1 MAGFDHF
8 THLAPFYDQAIPFT
22 TLKRLLE
29 LGEFSILDLVLDAG
43 GGTGRV
49 ASALTPYVRKV
60 IVADASPGMLVQAD
74 RKGLDAVHSPVE
86 SLPFGNNAFTRLV
99 MVDAL
104 HHVFNQQSAA
114 DEMWRV
120 LAPGGMIIIQE
131 PDVRRFSVK
140 LLALAEK
147 IALMRSH
154 FLPPDRI
161 AGLFEGRVCAR
172 RQVDEGFSSWI
183 LISKPD

>member
-8 THLAPFYDQAIPFT
+8 THLAPFYDRAIPFT
-22 TLKRLLE
+22 TLERLLE
-29 LGEFSILDLVLDAG
+29 HGKFSESDFVLDAG

-49 ASALTPYVRKV
+49 ASALVPHVKKV
-60 IVADASPGMLVQAD
+60 VVADLSQGMLVQAC

-86 SLPFGNNAFTRLV
+86 SLPFGDNVFERIV
-99 MVDAL
+99 MIDAL
-104 HHVFNQQSAA
+104 HHVCNQQETA
-114 DEMWRV
+114 DEMLRV

-140 LLALAEK
+140 LVALAEK

-154 FLPPDRI
+154 FLSPDRI
-161 AGLFEGRVCAR
+161 AALFKGQLCEIK
-172 RQVDEGFSSWI
+172 QVNEDFSTWI
-183 LISKPD
+183 LVRKPD

>member
-8 THLAPFYDQAIPFT
+8 THLAPYYDRAIPFT
-22 TLKRLLE
+22 TLEQL
-29 LGEFSILDLVLDAG
+29 LDLGKFSESDIVLDAG

-49 ASALTPYVRKV
+49 ASALVPYVKKV
-60 IVADASPGMLVQAD
+60 VVADLSQGMLVQAD

-86 SLPFGNNAFTRLV
+86 SLPFEDNAFDRIV

-104 HHVFNQQSAA
+104 HHVCNQQESA

-120 LAPGGMIIIQE
+120 LAPGGMIVVQE
-131 PDVRRFSVK
+131 PDVRRFLVK
-140 LLALAEK
+140 LVALAEK

-154 FLPPDRI
+154 FLPPDKI
-161 AGLFEGRVCAR
+161 AGLFKERLCEIKR
-172 RQVDEGFSSWI
+172 LDEDFSTWI
-183 LISKPD
+183 LVKKPD

>member
-8 THLAPFYDQAIPFT
+8 THLAPFYDRAIPFT
-22 TLKRLLE
+22 TLESLLDH
-29 LGEFSILDLVLDAG
+29 GKFSVTDSVLDVG

-49 ASALTPYVRKV
+49 ASALVPFVRKV
-60 IVADASPGMLVQAD
+60 IVADLSAGMLVQAD

-86 SLPFGNNAFTRLV
+86 SLPFGDNAFNRIV
-99 MVDAL
+99 MIDAL
-104 HHVFNQQSAA
+104 HHVCNQQFAA

-120 LAPGGMIIIQE
+120 LATGGKIIIQE

-140 LLALAEK
+140 LVALAEK

-154 FLPPDRI
+154 FLTPNGI
-161 AGLFEGRVCAR
+161 ANLFNGKPCKLH
-172 RQVDEGFSSWI
+172 QVDEGFSSWI
-183 LISKPD
+183 LVEKPE

>member
-8 THLAPFYDQAIPFT
+8 THLAPFYDRAIPFT
-22 TLKRLLE
+22 TLHSLLE
-29 LGEFSILDLVLDAG
+29 YGKFSKLDMVLDAG

-49 ASALTPYVRKV
+49 SSAMAPYIKKV
-60 IVADASPGMLVQAD
+60 IVADLSQGMLVQAD

-86 SLPFGNNAFTRLV
+86 SLPFVNSAFNRIV
-99 MVDAL
+99 MIDAL
-104 HHVFNQQSAA
+104 HHVIDQQAAA

-131 PDVRRFSVK
+131 PDVRRLSVK
-140 LLALAEK
+140 LMALVEK

-154 FLPPDRI
+154 FLSPDRI
-161 AGLFEGRVCAR
+161 ASLFKDPSCRIK
-172 RQVDEGFSSWI
+172 QVDEGFSTWI
-183 LISKPD
+183 LARKSN

>member
-8 THLAPFYDQAIPFT
+8 THLAPFYDRAIPFT
-22 TLKRLLE
+22 ALENLLVH
-29 LGEFSILDLVLDAG
+29 GEFSITDMVLDAG

-49 ASALTPYVRKV
+49 AAALAPHVKKV
-60 IVADASPGMLVQAD
+60 VVSDLSSGMLAQAD
-74 RKGLDAVHSPVE
+74 RKGLETVHSPVE
-86 SLPFGNNAFTRLV
+86 LLPFCDRAFNRVV

-104 HHVFNQQSAA
+104 HHVCSHQKAA

-131 PDVRRFSVK
+131 PDVRHFSVK
-140 LLALAEK
+140 MVALAEK

-154 FLPPDRI
+154 FLPPAKI
-161 AGLFEGRVCAR
+161 AQLFSRRTLEW
-172 RQVDEGFSSWI
+172 RQVDEDFSTWI
-183 LISKPD
+183 LVTKPV

>member
-8 THLAPFYDQAIPFT
+8 THLAPFYDRAMPFT

-29 LGEFSILDLVLDAG
+29 HGKFSESDFVLDAG

-49 ASALTPYVRKV
+49 ASALAPYVKKV
-60 IVADASPGMLVQAD
+60 VVADLSLGMLVQAD

-86 SLPFGNNAFTRLV
+86 SLPFGDNAFERIV
-99 MVDAL
+99 MIDAL
-104 HHVFNQQSAA
+104 HHVYNQQETA
-114 DEMWRV
+114 DELWRV

-131 PDVRRFSVK
+131 PDVRRFLVK
-140 LLALAEK
+140 LVAFAEK

-154 FLPPDRI
+154 FLSPEKI
-161 AGLFEGRVCAR
+161 EGLFKGYSCEIK
-172 RQVDEGFSSWI
+172 QLDEDFSTWI
-183 LISKPD
+183 LARKPV